1 MCYYIVSKILGM
13 NKMPIL
19 DLTIQFKFRYIKN
32 LINSIIDFFL
42 QVKGLF
48 RTFGVIDVIDIAF
61 VAILIYLVVRVIRET
76 RAMQLI
82 KGLIV
87 LVVVYFAVT
96 FFGMGASSYIM
107 RMIFSNILIILVI
120 LFGPEIRKILEQ
132 MGKGTARS
140 FIKSIFNSG
149 VAIDVAEMKKTIDA
163 VCKSCAEMSDDKIG
177 ALIVFENDTLLGDII
192 ASGTVVDATPSK
204 ELIGNIFYPKS
215 PLHDGAMVIR
225 GSSVYAAGCILPL
238 TKNNELSSSL
248 GTRHRAALG
257 ISEQSDAVVFVV
269 SEETGDISYASNGTL
284 RRQISTGD
292 MRDILTELYIPDEI
306 SSDDRLIS
314 RLARRFTK

>member
-1 MCYYIVSKILGM
+1 MCYYIISKILGM

-19 DLTIQFKFRYIKN
+19 DLTIQFKFRYFKN

-48 RTFGVIDVIDIAF
+48 HTFGVIDVIDIAF

-87 LVVVYFAVT
+87 LVFVYFAVT

-132 MGKGTARS
+132 MGKGTARN
-140 FIKSIFNSG
+140 FVKSLFNSG
-149 VAIDVAEMKKTIDA
+149 VAIDVAEMKTTIDA
-163 VCKSCAEMSDDKIG
+163 VCKACAEMSDDKIG

-225 GSSVYAAGCILPL
+225 
-238 TKNNELSSSL
+238 LS
-248 GTRHRAALG
+248 
-257 ISEQSDAVVFVV
+257 
-269 SEETGDISYASNGTL
+269 
-284 RRQISTGD
+284 
-292 MRDILTELYIPDEI
+292 
-306 SSDDRLIS
+306 LIHI
-314 RLARRFTK
+314 